1 MFLCSGSS
9 GRNIQPGCTAC
20 MRFMVHSTSPL
31 RLITTADTTTGPI
44 VRISPYEVDISDLP
58 TVKRI
63 HSVKDGLLKSPFYEQ
78 LITDSSSVFNTIY
91 PDVHRKYKR
100 LLSNPMSETGLKA
113 FLPRIDAKMR
123 LAIQRIA
130 DENRET
136 GRADVAKWFMFLSF
150 DVIGDLAFGE
160 SFGNLE
166 RGIVSLEKIPIVPLC
181 MIPGS

>member
-1 MFLCSGSS
+1 M
-9 GRNIQPGCTAC
+9 
-20 MRFMVHSTSPL
+20 
-31 RLITTADTTTGPI
+31 
-44 VRISPYEVDISDLP
+44 DISDLP

-63 HSVKDGLLKSPFYEQ
+63 HSVKDGFLKSPFYEK

-123 LAIQRIA
+123 LAIKRIA
-130 DENRET
+130 DENREE

-166 RGIVSLEKIPIVPLC
+166 RGIVSEEAPRSHLWRFSSAALTPELTRLPPPPPPANSKTVP
-181 MIPGS
+181 

>member
-1 MFLCSGSS
+1 MGYWTMDLLCHMKAITDQ
-9 GRNIQPGCTAC
+9 N
-20 MRFMVHSTSPL
+20 PL
-31 RLITTADTTTGPI
+31 GPV
-44 VRISPYEVDISDLP
+44 VRISPTEVDISDLP

-63 HSVKDGLLKSPFYEQ
+63 HSVKDGFLKSPFYEK

-123 LAIQRIA
+123 LAIKRIE
-130 DENRET
+130 DENREL

-166 RGIVSLEKIPIVPLC
+166 RGIVRPFRPIFILPQRVLC
-181 MIPGS
+181 D